1 MFPLGNGADQIQKT
15 VDFEGAGIFPAPS
28 SCGCMDE
35 LACNYDSSAD
45 NEDGSCDYET
55 CYGCMAVWSCNYDP
69 NVIYDDGS
77 CEHESCLG
85 CTYDGAC
92 NYDEEATFDDGSCD
106 FSCLLA
112 GCTDPNA
119 VNHYPAAL
127 TDDGSCLYSGCL
139 DPEGLDYDPT
149 ATYPGGCDYPDPCP
163 GDYTGDGVV
172 DINDLL
178 DFFQLW
184 GDVCE

>member
-1 MFPLGNGADQIQKT
+1 
-15 VDFEGAGIFPAPS
+15 
-28 SCGCMDE
+28 
-35 LACNYDSSAD
+35 
-45 NEDGSCDYET
+45 
-55 CYGCMAVWSCNYDP
+55 MAVWSCNYDP

-77 CEHESCLG
+77 SEHELFER
-85 CTYDGAC
+85 TEGAC

-106 FSCLLA
+106 FCRLPHRPQRSEPLSRGL
-112 GCTDPNA
+112 
-119 VNHYPAAL
+119 
-127 TDDGSCLYSGCL
+127 DGRRVLSVFRVPF

-149 ATYPGGCDYPDPCP
+149 ATYPGERDYPDPCP

-184 GDVCE
+184 GDV